1 MPGKPRQKVFCQ
13 GITKTHKR
21 PCQMKGYP
29 LANGTYKCKY
39 HGFNN
44 ILGFRK
50 PNYNDETRIRQLK
63 GLYQFRNKTHEEVSQ
78 YYYDKVKPRIR
89 NNEKS
94 RYYRK
99 QSYRRL
105 NLNRNIKG
113 QEPQP
118 LTYQLDEVLRYLKK
132 NPDLNSRVSDAR
144 KIGIQ
149 TLIDKLLQ
157 VFNHQ
162 EVENPNQILWIRE
175 KTRFIQYLA
184 GKLTDL
190 YSDNKPIK
198 QNIDQRMTITW
209 EDCPDLIEVSSETL
223 TDSVDK

>member
-1 MPGKPRQKVFCQ
+1 
-13 GITKTHKR
+13 
-21 PCQMKGYP
+21 MKFY
-29 LANGTYKCKY
+29 A
-39 HGFNN
+39 
-44 ILGFRK
+44 I
-50 PNYNDETRIRQLK
+50 
-63 GLYQFRNKTHEEVSQ
+63 
-78 YYYDKVKPRIR
+78 
-89 NNEKS
+89 
-94 RYYRK
+94 
-99 QSYRRL
+99 
-105 NLNRNIKG
+105 
-113 QEPQP
+113 
-118 LTYQLDEVLRYLKK
+118 LKK
-132 NPDLNSRVSDAR
+132 NPDLNSRVSEAR

-209 EDCPDLIEVSSETL
+209 EDSPDLIDVSTAETVP
-223 TDSVDK
+223 TPPKE

>member
-1 MPGKPRQKVFCQ
+1 MTKQELDSSKDYTNSETKPMKKSVNTTTTKSNQELQIKNDL
-13 GITKTHKR
+13 GIIESNLIEGLTLTEILKDKKLNPSR
-21 PCQMKGYP
+21 ISLMKFY
-29 LANGTYKCKY
+29 A
-39 HGFNN
+39 
-44 ILGFRK
+44 I
-50 PNYNDETRIRQLK
+50 
-63 GLYQFRNKTHEEVSQ
+63 
-78 YYYDKVKPRIR
+78 
-89 NNEKS
+89 
-94 RYYRK
+94 
-99 QSYRRL
+99 
-105 NLNRNIKG
+105 
-113 QEPQP
+113 
-118 LTYQLDEVLRYLKK
+118 LKK
-132 NPDLNSRVSDAR
+132 NPDLESRVSEAR

-209 EDCPDLIEVSSETL
+209 EDTPDLIDVGV
-223 TDSVDK
+223 TDVTPTPQKD

>member
-1 MPGKPRQKVFCQ
+1 MKKSANTTT
-13 GITKTHKR
+13 TKSNQELQIKND
-21 PCQMKGYP
+21 
-29 LANGTYKCKY
+29 LSIIE
-39 HGFNN
+39 NN
-44 ILGFRK
+44 LIEGLTLTEILK
-50 PNYNDETRIRQLK
+50 
-63 GLYQFRNKTHEEVSQ
+63 
-78 YYYDKVKPRIR
+78 DK
-89 NNEKS
+89 
-94 RYYRK
+94 
-99 QSYRRL
+99 RL
-105 NLNRNIKG
+105 NPSRISLMKFYAI
-113 QEPQP
+113 
-118 LTYQLDEVLRYLKK
+118 LKK
-132 NPDLNSRVSDAR
+132 NPDLNSRVSEAR

-209 EDCPDLIEVSSETL
+209 EDTPDLIDVGA
-223 TDSVDK
+223 TDITPTPPKE

>member
-1 MPGKPRQKVFCQ
+1 MKKSAATT
-13 GITKTHKR
+13 TKKSN
-21 PCQMKGYP
+21 QELEIMKS
-29 LANGTYKCKY
+29 LATIESNLIEGLTLTE
-39 HGFNN
+39 
-44 ILGFRK
+44 ILK
-50 PNYNDETRIRQLK
+50 
-63 GLYQFRNKTHEEVSQ
+63 
-78 YYYDKVKPRIR
+78 DK
-89 NNEKS
+89 
-94 RYYRK
+94 
-99 QSYRRL
+99 
-105 NLNRNIKG
+105 NLNPSRISLMKF
-113 QEPQP
+113 
-118 LTYQLDEVLRYLKK
+118 YAILKK
-132 NPDLNSRVSDAR
+132 NPDLNSRVSEAR

-209 EDCPDLIEVSSETL
+209 EDTPDLIDVGA
-223 TDSVDK
+223 TDVTPTPTKD

>member
-1 MPGKPRQKVFCQ
+1 MKKSVNTTTTKSNQELQIKNDL
-13 GITKTHKR
+13 GIIESNLIEGLTLTEILKNKKLNPSR
-21 PCQMKGYP
+21 ISLMKFY
-29 LANGTYKCKY
+29 A
-39 HGFNN
+39 
-44 ILGFRK
+44 I
-50 PNYNDETRIRQLK
+50 
-63 GLYQFRNKTHEEVSQ
+63 
-78 YYYDKVKPRIR
+78 
-89 NNEKS
+89 
-94 RYYRK
+94 
-99 QSYRRL
+99 
-105 NLNRNIKG
+105 
-113 QEPQP
+113 
-118 LTYQLDEVLRYLKK
+118 LKK
-132 NPDLNSRVSDAR
+132 NPDLNSRVSEAR

-209 EDCPDLIEVSSETL
+209 EDTPDLIDVGA
-223 TDSVDK
+223 TDITPTPPKE

>member
-1 MPGKPRQKVFCQ
+1 
-13 GITKTHKR
+13 
-21 PCQMKGYP
+21 MKFY
-29 LANGTYKCKY
+29 A
-39 HGFNN
+39 
-44 ILGFRK
+44 I
-50 PNYNDETRIRQLK
+50 
-63 GLYQFRNKTHEEVSQ
+63 
-78 YYYDKVKPRIR
+78 
-89 NNEKS
+89 
-94 RYYRK
+94 
-99 QSYRRL
+99 
-105 NLNRNIKG
+105 
-113 QEPQP
+113 
-118 LTYQLDEVLRYLKK
+118 LKK

-209 EDCPDLIEVSSETL
+209 EDSPDLIDVGA
-223 TDSVDK
+223 TDVTPTPPKD